1 MDLAVLDS
9 SKSHG
14 NEPGYMY
21 EVIIDSTAGGS
32 FCQMIRKTA
41 DNNSLQKVNRTDIP
55 RVVYL
60 SYLED
65 PAKYTICVYLAGS
78 SVINNEF
85 SMPPVRDGNERRVL
99 GTGVRKE

>member
-1 MDLAVLDS
+1 MILNRMDLAVLNS

-21 EVIIDSTAGGS
+21 EIIQIQQLGGS

-41 DNNSLQKVNRTDIP
+41 DNNSLQKVNRQTF
-55 RVVYL
+55 RVVIYL
-60 SYLED
+60 NYLED

-78 SVINNEF
+78 SVINND
-85 SMPPVRDGNERRVL
+85 SVCGR
-99 GTGVRKE
+99 